1 MQGLQTFITTNH
13 GGPRSDDSAPS
24 KESWGFYPDAK
35 PIRSFY
41 SGDPRAAIAPFQAYK
56 SALLLDVPCMP
67 HVNTRLSWSKSQDY
81 QRSDIGGFM
90 V

>member
-13 GGPRSDDSAPS
+13 GGPRPDDSAPN

-81 QRSDIGGFM
+81 
-90 V
+90 